1 MDLNGPL
8 SIAGSVFLATFASV
22 ESDEA
27 ADGYGG
33 AWDFWGLGLG
43 TW

>member
-1 MDLNGPL
+1 M
-8 SIAGSVFLATFASV
+8 

-33 AWDFWGLGLG
+33 AWRGKVATPKMGGISGVWDLGHG
-43 TW
+43 ETTGSDG